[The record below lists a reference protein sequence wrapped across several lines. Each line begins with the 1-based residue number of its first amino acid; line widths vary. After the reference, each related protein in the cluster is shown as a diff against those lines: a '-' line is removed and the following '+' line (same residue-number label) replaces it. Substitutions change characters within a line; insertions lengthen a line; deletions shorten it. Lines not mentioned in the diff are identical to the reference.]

1 MLIDDF
7 LPTYDVTERHQI
19 SIKASLQQVYAAVR
33 NLDLRGSR
41 LIRWLFLWRG
51 LPALLSSRNKSL
63 RGLGLTFDG
72 LLKSGFILLGET
84 PQHEIA
90 LGLVGKFW
98 TAAGCI
104 QRLDAADFMNF
115 TTPGFAKAAWNFSL
129 ALLPEGGTKLSTETR
144 VLCLDEASRR
154 RFRFYWLFIRPFSG
168 LIRLE
173 ALRAVKQMAENKTNF
188 SSSWQ
193 KN

>member
-1 MLIDDF
+1 MLIDDY
-7 LPTYDVTERHQI
+7 LPTYDVTERHHI
-19 SIKASLQQVYAAVR
+19 DIKASPPEVYTAVR
-33 NLDLRGSR
+33 NLELRGSR

-51 LPALLSSRNKSL
+51 LPALLSSRNKSQ

-72 LLKSGFILLGET
+72 LLQSGFVLLGET
-84 PQHEIA
+84 PQQEIA

-104 QRLDAADFMNF
+104 QRLDAAGFMNF

-129 ALLPEGGTKLSTETR
+129 APLPDGMAKLSTETR

-154 RFRFYWLFIRPFSG
+154 RFCFYWLFIRPFSG
-168 LIRLE
+168 LIRRE
-173 ALRAVKQMAENKTNF
+173 ALRAVKQVAEKINF
-188 SSSWQ
+188 TSSWQ